1 MPPSQGTSCFQT
13 RMLSTRRHFPMII
26 SMYMRGTPKKRSM
39 KKYTRIKLPEEE
51 NQELCSAS
59 QESWPPSS

>member
-1 MPPSQGTSCFQT
+1 M
-13 RMLSTRRHFPMII
+13 RRHFPMII

-39 KKYTRIKLPEEE
+39 KKYIRIKLPEEE
-51 NQELCSAS
+51 SQELGSDS